1 MQLIWRVVYTGCG
14 NLSKGCWE
22 WLEKQRLAWWHKRNV
37 KVWILLAPVVCLH
50 CSVVGTKLIADMR
63 HDLVK
68 SKTEKKTYNWN
79 HFLFIIFFPAIQRLR
94 SPEVLCSFVLHR
106 GCHVTVYLTWS
117 VAVGKDDPQ
126 KLLLPTILSALGL
139 IWTSGDS
146 IQGTKMVENRQC
158 KTKWERN

>member
-14 NLSKGCWE
+14 NLSEGCWE

-68 SKTEKKTYNWN
+68 SKTEKNLQLEPFPLHNIFPSHTKVEESWGVV
-79 HFLFIIFFPAIQRLR
+79 FICPSQGLSRHSVFNLISCCWKGW
-94 SPEVLCSFVLHR
+94 SPKAS
-106 GCHVTVYLTWS
+106 
-117 VAVGKDDPQ
+117 
-126 KLLLPTILSALGL
+126 PTHYPLSTGFNLNF
-139 IWTSGDS
+139 WWFNSG
-146 IQGTKMVENRQC
+146 N
-158 KTKWERN
+158 